1 MKTEK
6 PCLKCHAAQGYREGD
21 VRGGISVTLPI
32 AELELIMNS
41 SNIAH
46 FVITFIVWGL
56 GMAGIWFSICAVDR
70 RARALSESEKRYRLQ
85 FQQSQAVMLIV
96 NPENGAIVDV
106 NSAACSFY
114 GYTEETLLTLKIS
127 DINISPSTELSSRL
141 NEVRDGSTRQF
152 LASHRLSG
160 GTLRDVEV
168 FSNPV
173 TFSGQVL
180 LHSIIFDISD
190 RIAAERELSSKT
202 DFAES
207 LLLNS
212 TAPTFVID
220 ADHNVLIWNR
230 ALEELTGVKAQ
241 EMIGTGE
248 HWRAFYPSSRPC
260 LADLVLDGKFEAAPG
275 LYSHL
280 TRSRLIP
287 DGLHAEGDNFFES
300 RTCRLVFSAAPI
312 RDRAGRIIAAI
323 ETLEDVTERL
333 SLEAQ
338 LFQAQKMESV
348 GVLAGGI
355 AHDFNNVL
363 TVISGYADLL
373 QLTLGSDEQSLQFA
387 REISA
392 SVERAADMTRS
403 LLAFSG
409 KHEIMLQYDDLN
421 LILAAIRKSLIRL
434 IREDIT
440 LTILPDEERLPVYVD
455 RVQIEQMLI
464 NLVVNARDAMGAGG
478 TITVSTMVVEREDSL
493 VEGNAVILPG
503 CYARLS
509 VADNG
514 AGMDAGTLAHIFEP
528 FFTTKQKGKGTGLG
542 LSIVRNMVTKHNGYI
557 SVISA
562 PGVGT
567 EFRVYLPLHAGE
579 ATQEQGENRLVINHN
594 GTETVLVVEDDKAI
608 MKLHKDVLGRY
619 GYSVLAAV
627 DGVEAMEVFN
637 ANIDEIRVA
646 VVDVI
651 MPRMNGRELV
661 EQIRRQ
667 RPELPII
674 MISGYTD
681 EIIDLAAIDDLR
693 VVFMQKPVRPLD
705 LMAAIQSSLRTNG

>member
-1 MKTEK
+1 
-6 PCLKCHAAQGYREGD
+6 
-21 VRGGISVTLPI
+21 
-32 AELELIMNS
+32 
-41 SNIAH
+41 
-46 FVITFIVWGL
+46 
-56 GMAGIWFSICAVDR
+56 
-70 RARALSESEKRYRLQ
+70 
-85 FQQSQAVMLIV
+85 
-96 NPENGAIVDV
+96 
-106 NSAACSFY
+106 
-114 GYTEETLLTLKIS
+114 
-127 DINISPSTELSSRL
+127 
-141 NEVRDGSTRQF
+141 
-152 LASHRLSG
+152 
-160 GTLRDVEV
+160 
-168 FSNPV
+168 
-173 TFSGQVL
+173 
-180 LHSIIFDISD
+180 
-190 RIAAERELSSKT
+190 
-202 DFAES
+202 
-207 LLLNS
+207 
-212 TAPTFVID
+212 
-220 ADHNVLIWNR
+220 
-230 ALEELTGVKAQ
+230 
-241 EMIGTGE
+241 
-248 HWRAFYPSSRPC
+248 
-260 LADLVLDGKFEAAPG
+260 
-275 LYSHL
+275 
-280 TRSRLIP
+280 
-287 DGLHAEGDNFFES
+287 
-300 RTCRLVFSAAPI
+300 
-312 RDRAGRIIAAI
+312 
-323 ETLEDVTERL
+323 
-333 SLEAQ
+333 
-338 LFQAQKMESV
+338 
-348 GVLAGGI
+348 
-355 AHDFNNVL
+355 
-363 TVISGYADLL
+363 
-373 QLTLGSDEQSLQFA
+373 
-387 REISA
+387 
-392 SVERAADMTRS
+392 
-403 LLAFSG
+403 
-409 KHEIMLQYDDLN
+409 
-421 LILAAIRKSLIRL
+421 
-434 IREDIT
+434 
-440 LTILPDEERLPVYVD
+440 
-455 RVQIEQMLI
+455 
-464 NLVVNARDAMGAGG
+464 
-478 TITVSTMVVEREDSL
+478 

-594 GTETVLVVEDDKAI
+594 GTETVLVVEDDEAI